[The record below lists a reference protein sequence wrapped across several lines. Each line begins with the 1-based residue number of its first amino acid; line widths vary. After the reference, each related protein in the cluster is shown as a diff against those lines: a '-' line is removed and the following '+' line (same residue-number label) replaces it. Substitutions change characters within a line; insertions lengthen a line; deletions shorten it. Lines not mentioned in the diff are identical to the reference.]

1 MPVTLDIARKEV
13 AEILKNNRFV
23 QLNASWCPDCV
34 YTQSVFRKYD
44 VIDKVKFFEIGKY
57 SRGTPDFENYYL
69 AFQEAANKK
78 NLPLIFVDG
87 KFVAT
92 EHTFHDWEN
101 SKTLEQQFKN
111 LGLL

>member
-13 AEILKNNRFV
+13 AELLKNNKFV

-44 VIDKVKFFEIGKY
+44 VIDKVKFFEIGHFA
-57 SRGTPDFENYYL
+57 RGTPDFENYYL

-87 KFVAT
+87 KFIAT

-101 SKTLEQQFKN
+101 SKTLEQNFKS